1 VTHRRF
7 VCCCCALIAS
17 VTLLHVEP
25 AAAGGYVI
33 GICPMF
39 GYRGFYNNGFSMYG
53 PPFPTYGTVPGI
65 YNGSDQHSYDGPGW
79 YVPRRPLTPPG
90 PDGPVMVPM
99 HRADQTPARP
109 QPPPLPPADREEEA
123 PPPRKVADGQETLPP
138 PRKVQQDAVAT
149 IEVRLPDAT
158 AEVAI
163 NGRATQ
169 QSGTTRVFESPPL
182 LAGQVFTYDVKAR
195 WLSNGRPVNDDRTL
209 AVEGGKR
216 FVVDF
221 TEPLPIGQAR
231 SR

>member
-1 VTHRRF
+1 VKCRRF
-7 VCCCCALIAS
+7 AYRCALIAGLTF
-17 VTLLHVEP
+17 VHVEP
-25 AAAGGYVI
+25 ASAGGFVI

-39 GYRGFYNNGFSMYG
+39 GYRGFYNNGYSMYG

-79 YVPRRPLTPPG
+79 YVPRQPLTPPG
-90 PDGPVMVPM
+90 PDGPVMVPI
-99 HRADQTPARP
+99 RSANQVPARP
-109 QPPPLPPADREEEA
+109 QPPPLPPAGREEEAPPPPKVQQEEA
-123 PPPRKVADGQETLPP
+123 PPPRKVQQEAP
-138 PRKVQQDAVAT
+138 AT

-163 NGRATQ
+163 NGGPTQ
-169 QSGTTRVFESPPL
+169 QSGTIRVFESPPL
-182 LAGQVFTYDVKAR
+182 SAGQVFTYDVKAR

-209 AVEGGKR
+209 AVEAGKR

-221 TEPLPIGQAR
+221 TEPLPMSQAR